1 MALQGKWDSINIGVG
16 VIAALGKVCGLDK
29 DSVRCIN
36 QIFSFATFGMFY
48 DEIKKLMKQEDYLE
62 QYESIVTE
70 NSMDN
75 YKSEFVSE

>member
-1 MALQGKWDSINIGVG
+1 
-16 VIAALGKVCGLDK
+16 
-29 DSVRCIN
+29 
-36 QIFSFATFGMFY
+36 MFY